1 MNLAERFATL
11 DDNLKL
17 DPDERARA
25 QEVHNFIS
33 EILIKAGIAKR
44 TRLQGSFARK
54 TMLPPLHD
62 IDKIIELVD
71 DLLEQFNGPGGPLRV
86 MDLIRSAISEAI
98 PNATFEIKKHALG
111 IVLPDDG
118 FDFDA
123 VPAFNPED
131 GSGWIE
137 IANTHA
143 SRIEDAWTP
152 SNTYELIETVSARN
166 VLCGGRFVHQVRMA
180 KQIVETA
187 GLSKSLPGLHV
198 EAFAYFA
205 ITKVMDHPQAVA
217 ATLAKAYE
225 LIGGTYTEPTGE
237 DQISD
242 RLEHWTI
249 PVTQA
254 SVGDLATSA
263 TRALGLAADGDETGA
278 AHIWADLFGE
288 HFPRPTDL
296 QEKAVLAGLYAG
308 RRLSPTNSAA
318 PSTRAW
324 RP

>member
-11 DDNLKL
+11 DENLKL

-25 QEVHNFIS
+25 QEVHNLIS
-33 EILIKAGIAKR
+33 DILIRAGIAKR
-44 TRLQGSFARK
+44 TRLQGSLARK

-62 IDKIIELVD
+62 IDKVIELVD
-71 DLLEQFNGPGGPLRV
+71 DLMAQFSGLVGPLRV
-86 MDLIRSAISEAI
+86 MDLIRSVISEEI
-98 PNATFEIKKHALG
+98 PNATFEVRMHALG

-131 GSGWIE
+131 GSGWIK

-143 SRIEDAWTP
+143 SGVEDAWKP
-152 SNTYELIETVSARN
+152 SNTYQLIETVSARN
-166 VLCGGRFVHQVRMA
+166 VLCGGRFVRQVRMA

-187 GLSKSLPGLHV
+187 GLSKALPGLHV
-198 EAFAYFA
+198 ETFAYFA
-205 ITKVMDHPQAVA
+205 ITEATAHPQAVG

-225 LIGGTYTEPTGE
+225 LIGGSYTDPTGE

-242 RLEHWTI
+242 RLENWT
-249 PVTQA
+249 VMATHNTL
-254 SVGDLATSA
+254 GGLATSA
-263 TRALGLAADGDETGA
+263 TRALELAANGDETGA
-278 AHIWADLFGE
+278 AHVWADLFGE
-288 HFPRPTDL
+288 NFPRPTDA
-296 QEKAVLAGLYAG
+296 QEKTLLTGLYAG
-308 RRLSPTNSAA
+308 RRLSPNNSLA